1 MQTVGYITVAG
12 AGLNDNPAHPPRP
25 SPTAMF
31 LLRIALRLLWS
42 VPVLLMVALLATPG
56 SVLAA
61 GHGDQHRHAPA
72 AATVGG
78 SAGT

>member
-1 MQTVGYITVAG
+1 
-12 AGLNDNPAHPPRP
+12 
-25 SPTAMF
+25 MF

-61 GHGDQHRHAPA
+61 GHGDHRHAPA
-72 AATVGG
+72 AAGEPN
-78 SAGT
+78 